1 MKSRRLIEGTPAK
14 NILEKEQTHTI
25 SFALHPDANPKSR
38 QQGLLRWQKNPE
50 KEWGPKP
57 RAKKSG
63 TSQTMVESRIEKQG
77 KRKAKQV
84 MFYHHVGTY
93 IYVFH
98 VLYLKKIIL
107 SNVCILYCLVLLNS
121 VLFKP
126 CLFRPI
132 YSIKI
137 Y

>member
-84 MFYHHVGTY
+84 MFYHNFQYLY
-93 IYVFH
+93 IWVFL
-98 VLYLKKIIL
+98 VLYLKKDNFI
-107 SNVCILYCLVLLNS
+107 NNLYIVLLY
-121 VLFKP
+121 L
-126 CLFRPI
+126 
-132 YSIKI
+132 IK
-137 Y
+137 YCSF